1 MTRWLKLAGVLTLWA
16 LSFILNEVAL
26 ASMGPVAVVAGRWT
40 LTSLLLLGLLGVRGQ
55 LPDLSAALAQD
66 PFPFAVLG
74 VVGVALLYGLQ
85 VAGQA
90 LTSAIN
96 AGLLAN
102 MVGIFTALLAAVFL
116 RERLRW
122 TGWAGIVLALTGA
135 WIVSTGG
142 LRLEVRATSVI
153 GDLLVLTSSFVA
165 ALYFVMGKRLVERH
179 PPLIVTS
186 AAAILGTAALIPL
199 ALVENHWRSPT
210 WPALLAVVVLAIGP
224 GLLANLWWWQTAQW
238 LEASRAA
245 VYVYLIPL
253 ITMVLAVVLLREP
266 LVPAQVA
273 GAALVLSGV
282 WLAERSR
289 PSP

>member
-1 MTRWLKLAGVLTLWA
+1 VTRWLKLAGVLTLWA

>member
-1 MTRWLKLAGVLTLWA
+1 VTRWLKLAGVLTLWA

-26 ASMGPVAVVAGRWT
+26 SSLGPVAVVAGRWT
-40 LTSLLLLGLLGVRGQ
+40 LTSVLLLGLLGMRRQ
-55 LPDLSAALAQD
+55 LPDLQAALAQD
-66 PFPFAVLG
+66 PLAFAVLG

-85 VAGQA
+85 VAGQS

-102 MVGIFTALLAAVFL
+102 MVGIFTALLAAAFL
-116 RERLRW
+116 HERLRW
-122 TGWAGIVLALTGA
+122 TGWAGIVLALLGA

-142 LRLEVRATSVI
+142 LRFEVQATTI
-153 GDLLVLTSSFVA
+153 AGDLLVLTSSFVA
-165 ALYFVMGKRLVERH
+165 ALYFVMGKRLVDRY
-179 PPLIVTS
+179 PPLIVTA

-199 ALVENHWRSPT
+199 ALLENHWKSPT
-210 WPALLAVVVLAIGP
+210 WPAILAVVVLAIGP

-238 LEASRAA
+238 LDASRAA

-266 LVPAQVA
+266 LVLAQVA

-289 PSP
+289 PTP